1 MSSFL
6 SPTKCAEQAVTEIE
20 DIALKLSDGQ
30 RDELI
35 RLVRQV
41 VRDIYEASAQ
51 IAEDWCA
58 NHDRAD
64 MLCGDDICDG
74 IAEAIRRQAEER
86 RRAWRKR
93 QTRLV

>member
-1 MSSFL
+1 MPDLF
-6 SPTKCAEQAVTEIE
+6 SPTKCAEAAVQEIE
-20 DIALKLSDGQ
+20 EIALKLSDGQ
-30 RDELI
+30 RDELV

-58 NHDRAD
+58 NHDREG

-74 IAEAIRRQAEER
+74 IAEEIRKHAEER
-86 RRAWRKR
+86 KRAWRN
-93 QTRLV
+93 